1 MHTRGMARPALR
13 IEVSS
18 KDRKELQSLV
28 SSGVQQVRVVLR
40 ALALLQLAKGVNAPR
55 ISGMLPLTPQAI
67 RKVGHRYQLGGQRE
81 HARNSRCI
89 YALSQLQQCQ
99 SA

>member
-1 MHTRGMARPALR
+1 MARLALR

-40 ALALLQLAKGVNAPR
+40 ALALFQLA
-55 ISGMLPLTPQAI
+55 QA
-67 RKVGHRYQLGGQRE
+67 
-81 HARNSRCI
+81 
-89 YALSQLQQCQ
+89 
-99 SA
+99 

>member
-1 MHTRGMARPALR
+1 MARPALR

-40 ALALLQLAKGVNAPR
+40 ALALLQLAKGVGFGTPGAGENAR
-55 ISGMLPLTPQAI
+55 LVFE
-67 RKVGHRYQLGGQRE
+67 R
-81 HARNSRCI
+81 
-89 YALSQLQQCQ
+89 
-99 SA
+99 SAGAGAEPCAAERRRRRGR